1 MENVQFQMKEDD
13 SGMVEEILNELNQSD
28 SNQVNESVSPDIQP
42 PNIITAPLIH
52 PDSSILNVQQPVK
65 VEDNTKEKPEDTNLL
80 QDLLQKLKKPLILFV
95 LIAVFFNPLSR
106 TLLNKYIPAVFQ
118 SASSLRRQLAVIILA
133 LGVTLSYT
141 GISTLL

>member
-1 MENVQFQMKEDD
+1 MENVEFQMKEDD

-42 PNIITAPLIH
+42 PNIMTAPLIH
-52 PDSSILNVQQPVK
+52 PDSSILNVQQPIK
-65 VEDNTKEKPEDTNLL
+65 VRDNTKENPEDTNLL

-106 TLLNKYIPAVFQ
+106 TLLNKYVPAVFQ
-118 SASSLRRQLAVIILA
+118 SASSLRRQLAVLILA
-133 LGVTLSYT
+133 LGVSLSYT
-141 GISTLL
+141 GILTLL